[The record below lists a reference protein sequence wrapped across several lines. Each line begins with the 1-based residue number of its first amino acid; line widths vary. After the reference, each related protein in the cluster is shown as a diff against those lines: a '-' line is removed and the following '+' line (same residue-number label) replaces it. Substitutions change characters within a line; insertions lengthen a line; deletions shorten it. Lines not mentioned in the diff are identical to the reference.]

1 MWKPMR
7 RTLSKLDDHLPLVS
21 RIYRDLRDRRAQ
33 NALNWETSLF
43 GIELLGGNYL
53 ASGVHEVPEL
63 EAAINLLSSF
73 DVLVDVGANVG
84 LYSCLFA
91 KHGKHAVAIEPYGP
105 NLQILYLNIYRNRL
119 DKEVEVFPV
128 AVADRAGLM
137 KLYGRGQGASLVPGW
152 GDQPQHDFSTVAVN
166 TLDNIGGD
174 RFRPSR
180 LMLKIDVEGAEWDVL
195 QGAASTL
202 GQTRVILIE
211 NSKSRNH
218 PGRHNPRFDDINR
231 LLEERAF
238 RLHAQWGENFLWLN

>member
-91 KHGKHAVAIEPYGP
+91 KHGKHAVAIEPY
-105 NLQILYLNIYRNRL
+105 
-119 DKEVEVFPV
+119 
-128 AVADRAGLM
+128 AGLM
-137 KLYGRGQGASLVPGW
+137 KLDGRGQGASLVPGW

-166 TLDNIGGD
+166 TLDNIVGD